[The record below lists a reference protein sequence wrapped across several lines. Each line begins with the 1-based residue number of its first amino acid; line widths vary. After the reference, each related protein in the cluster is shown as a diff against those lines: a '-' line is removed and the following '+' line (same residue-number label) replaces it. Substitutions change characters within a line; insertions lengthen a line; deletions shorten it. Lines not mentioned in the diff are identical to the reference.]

1 MIISQTI
8 SLIPSMASSTNNQ
21 LILVLFSFLLI
32 LKTSSSFGNHSSTDG
47 ILPFA
52 PKHVVVVNKL
62 TSQAKLIAHCTN
74 KKKDLGVKEL
84 LPGSSFDFRF
94 RVNLRKTTR
103 YTCTFE
109 WPGNKVTFDIFRVD
123 RDDTPKSEFG
133 VCRECIWYIYEPAP
147 CRLDRDAGIPYCFD
161 WNS

>member
-1 MIISQTI
+1 
-8 SLIPSMASSTNNQ
+8 MASSTNNQ
-21 LILVLFSFLLI
+21 FILVLFSFLLI

-74 KKKDLGVKEL
+74 KEKDLGVKEL

-109 WPGNKVTFDIFRVD
+109 WPGNKIEMILQKVNLEFVENVFGTFMNQPLVVLTAMQAFLIALIGILRPFILRILKKNLLLEIIIF
-123 RDDTPKSEFG
+123 
-133 VCRECIWYIYEPAP
+133 
-147 CRLDRDAGIPYCFD
+147 
-161 WNS
+161 